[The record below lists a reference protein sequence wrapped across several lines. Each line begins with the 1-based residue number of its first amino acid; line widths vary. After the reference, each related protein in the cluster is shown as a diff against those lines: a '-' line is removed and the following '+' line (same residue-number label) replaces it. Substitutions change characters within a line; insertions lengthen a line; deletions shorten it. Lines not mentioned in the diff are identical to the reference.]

1 MLILAAMM
9 VSVDYTPV
17 SADGYGVPNSA
28 TTTRTFK
35 VSASPKMSCN
45 VALIESAVRNLPV
58 GRTALP
64 ANLYAASDRLN
75 AMSRGHIV
83 NMDENGFMQVYVHLK
98 EVAHAATLDRL
109 LSAGAVSE
117 HVDETGMSVR
127 SSVPISWV
135 AETADLDEVGYISL
149 PNYCRTNIGSLQT
162 QGDSLLNLDDLRASF
177 GVSGTG

>member
-17 SADGYGVPNSA
+17 SADGYGDPNSA

-83 NMDENGFMQVYVHLK
+83 NMDENGLQVYGHLK

-117 HVDETGMSVR
+117 HVDGTGMSVR
-127 SSVPISWV
+127 PSVPISWV